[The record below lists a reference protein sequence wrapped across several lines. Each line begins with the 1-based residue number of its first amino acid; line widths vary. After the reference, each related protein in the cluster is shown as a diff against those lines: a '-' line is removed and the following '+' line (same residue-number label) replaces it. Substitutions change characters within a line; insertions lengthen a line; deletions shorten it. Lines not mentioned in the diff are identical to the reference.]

1 MCDTHDMP
9 PTRHRLS
16 AVRASQCLDTP
27 ATRSARIDALRF
39 GVGDA
44 VECRVDGGWHAG
56 KVIALLYRDECM
68 PAGVV
73 APYQARFFGSR

>member
-1 MCDTHDMP
+1 MTT
-9 PTRHRLS
+9 PTDSGFRLV
-16 AVRASQCLDTP
+16 AFMTRTIASVVDTP

-73 APYQARFFGSR
+73 APYQARFIGSL